1 MIHSFHDLP
10 RFQYIEVAQAQEN
23 VCVIRL
29 NRPEKRNAFTPLMIS
44 ELAFVMRWV
53 QENSSIWLVRL
64 EANGPVFCAGMD
76 LLVFENP
83 SLDVE
88 NEAIPRVSMSL
99 AAVMRLCHKPIVCLV
114 EGNVYAGGFLLVGE
128 STFVVCGE
136 DVRFSLPEV
145 KRGIFPFQV
154 MDTLSWRMPMAKLL
168 EISIL
173 GEDFSAKDALGMGL
187 ATFVVPKGNVAE
199 KANELVEKLHKNA
212 PFAIQKGIASA
223 RKMQELDK
231 SERLDWLKAEL
242 ESLKSTEDAREG
254 ILAFKEKRAPN
265 WKNG

>member
-1 MIHSFHDLP
+1 MIPSFHDLP
-10 RFQYIEVAQAQEN
+10 RFRYIEVTQTQEN
-23 VCVIRL
+23 VCIIRL

-44 ELAFVMRWV
+44 ELAFVLRWV
-53 QENSSIWLVRL
+53 QENSSIWVVQL
-64 EANGPVFCAGMD
+64 EANGTVFCAGMD
-76 LLVFENP
+76 LMVFENP
-83 SLDVE
+83 SLDID
-88 NEAIPRVSMSL
+88 NDAIPSVSMSL
-99 AAVMRLCHKPIVCLV
+99 AAVMRLCTKPIVCLV

-128 STFVVCGE
+128 STFVVCAE

-168 EISIL
+168 EICIL
-173 GEDFSAKDALGMGL
+173 GEDFSAKDAFEMGL
-187 ATFVVPKGNVAE
+187 ATFVVSKGCVVE
-199 KANELVEKLHKNA
+199 KANELVEKLCMNA

-223 RKMQELDK
+223 RKMLELDK

-242 ESLKSTEDAREG
+242 ESLKNTEDAREG
-254 ILAFKEKRAPN
+254 ILAFKEKRMPN